1 MNALRAA
8 GLTKRYARSPVV
20 DALDLTVERGE
31 LYGFL
36 GPNGAGK
43 TTTIRM
49 ALGLIHPSGGEVE
62 LLGERLGTRGHV
74 EALARTGALIEEPG
88 FYRYLSGRRNL
99 VNFARAG
106 GSRPDVQARLR
117 RVDAVMEQAR
127 KAGAVTVKEAQ
138 DTFWGGYAGYFQD
151 PDGHLW
157 EVVWNPD
164 WDIT

>member
-8 GLTKRYARSPVV
+8 GLTKRYGHTAVV
-20 DALDLTVERGE
+20 DGLDLTVERGE

-62 LLGERLGTRGHV
+62 LLGERVGTHAHL
-74 EALARTGALIEEPG
+74 EALARAGALIEEPG

-99 VNFARAG
+99 ISFARAG
-106 GSRPDVQARLR
+106 GLAPGRGVAFAPCRRRDGTGRPRGCP
-117 RVDAVMEQAR
+117 EQASQGLQPGD
-127 KAGAVTVKEAQ
+127 ASA
-138 DTFWGGYAGYFQD
+138 
-151 PDGHLW
+151 
-157 EVVWNPD
+157 
-164 WDIT
+164 